1 MTHAAK
7 WMRTPTGYLMVLTEG
22 DDLFAQLTMLMI
34 AEQVPSASLSGF
46 GFAGEVTI
54 GFFDFEKKEY
64 RPARFHQREM
74 TGITGTLAW
83 QDGKPSIHA
92 HGVGGG
98 AHYTTVGGHLL
109 GLTVGRGSLEVTV
122 VLHERRLERVKDEAI
137 GANVLQLAGRSGEGR
152 TP

>member
-1 MTHAAK
+1 MSEPAK
-7 WMRTPTGYLMVLTEG
+7 WIRTPTGYLMVLTQG

-34 AEQVPSASLSGF
+34 AEQIPSASLTGF
-46 GFAGEVTI
+46 GFAGEVI
-54 GFFDFEKKEY
+54 FGFFDFEKKEY

-98 AHYTTVGGHLL
+98 LHYTTVGGHLL
-109 GLTVGRGSLEVTV
+109 ALSVGRGSLEVTIFV
-122 VLHERRLERVKDEAI
+122 HEQRLERRKDPEI
-137 GANVLQLAGRSGEGR
+137 GANILQLK
-152 TP
+152 